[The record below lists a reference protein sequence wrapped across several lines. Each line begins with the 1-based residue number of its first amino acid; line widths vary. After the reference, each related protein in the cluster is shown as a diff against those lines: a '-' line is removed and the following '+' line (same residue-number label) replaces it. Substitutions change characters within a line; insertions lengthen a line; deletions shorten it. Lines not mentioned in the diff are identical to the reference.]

1 MMYSVLVFLGRKGWI
16 LCKEKLQTGKTTPVY
31 SKRRSSSIPD
41 GFSCNPCFFTTGG
54 EFSKSQP
61 VSYFCWIPSGGF
73 PYWCQQSILGEGMHL
88 ITHSHVKGW
97 VKASENK
104 VIFGFFLAMEKY
116 PLNLT
121 TNLSSLL
128 VKQL

>member
-1 MMYSVLVFLGRKGWI
+1 
-16 LCKEKLQTGKTTPVY
+16 
-31 SKRRSSSIPD
+31 
-41 GFSCNPCFFTTGG
+41 
-54 EFSKSQP
+54 
-61 VSYFCWIPSGGF
+61 
-73 PYWCQQSILGEGMHL
+73 MHL